1 MSSPEVDEHVSQ
13 RYLIKRRLGKGA
25 YGIVWKAVDRRTGE
39 IVAIKKIFDAFRN
52 KTDAQRTFREIM
64 FLQEFDNHPNI
75 IRLLN
80 VIRAEN
86 DRDIYLVFE
95 SMDTDL
101 HSVIR
106 KGNLLKDIHKC
117 YILYQLLR
125 ATKFIHSGN
134 VIHRDQKPSNV
145 LLDADCCVKLCDFGL
160 ARSLSQLHEE
170 PGNPAL
176 TEYVATRWYRAPEIL
191 LSSHRYTQ
199 GVDMWS
205 LGCILGEMLLGRPLF
220 PGTSTLNQLELILA
234 AIPAPN
240 KEDFLAI
247 GSEYSASVLHR
258 MGPRQLLTLDSRL
271 PPTTPP
277 EALDM
282 LQRLLVFDPE
292 KRLTA
297 DEALRHPYVR
307 RFHCPAKEPALEYE
321 VILPVDD
328 GVQLS
333 VVEYRNRL
341 YKMILER
348 RANNGLQ
355 RLQMRREALGD
366 LHRSS
371 SVPLPSQKDPLL
383 QNSTSEPAQAPG
395 ELRTSA
401 LRECHSQIPGPR
413 PQSEPSPCHDIL
425 GPRQGSASSVWLQ
438 YRGFSGKKGQSV
450 WGDARTLTGPPGE
463 KPGLRWAT
471 PAPSLTAQAAAAVT
485 NQALTRKSN
494 SLMCVTASTS
504 TKAIPRLPPGPTQ
517 ETRALLRPA
526 RRMFQSSASQGTIG
540 AARASLGGYSQAY
553 GTICRSALYGLPL
566 SYSSL
571 HARPLPHVPPS

>member
-1 MSSPEVDEHVSQ
+1 MGHSRSHLSERKTYTYLYSWSFWSLGWGRGWTPLSGSPWSEGETQYCSVQNRRGKARFLLSQ
-13 RYLIKRRLGKGA
+13 A
-25 YGIVWKAVDRRTGE
+25 YGIVWKAADRRTGE

-52 KTDAQRTFREIM
+52 KTDA
-64 FLQEFDNHPNI
+64 QEFDNHPNI

-101 HSVIR
+101 HTVIR

-240 KEDFLAI
+240 KEEFLTI
-247 GSEYSASVLHR
+247 GSDYSASVLYR

-277 EALDM
+277 EALDL

-321 VILPVDD
+321 VILPIDD

-333 VVEYRNRL
+333 VLEYRNRL
-341 YKMILER
+341 YKVTSRSLCLCLFSVIYTSVHMCTRIQAHIHAHMHSPMCAYTLCMCALHYIYIC
-348 RANNGLQ
+348 ANETHKH
-355 RLQMRREALGD
+355 RL
-366 LHRSS
+366 RSAT
-371 SVPLPSQKDPLL
+371 
-383 QNSTSEPAQAPG
+383 ST
-395 ELRTSA
+395 
-401 LRECHSQIPGPR
+401 
-413 PQSEPSPCHDIL
+413 
-425 GPRQGSASSVWLQ
+425 
-438 YRGFSGKKGQSV
+438 
-450 WGDARTLTGPPGE
+450 
-463 KPGLRWAT
+463 
-471 PAPSLTAQAAAAVT
+471 PSLTAQAAAAVT
-485 NQALTRKSN
+485 NQALTRKDS
-494 SLMCVTASTS
+494 SLMGVMTS
-504 TKAIPRLPPGPTQ
+504 TNTKLVPRLPPGPTQ
-517 ETRALLRPA
+517 EARAPLRPA
-526 RRMFQSSASQGTIG
+526 RKMFQSSASQGTMG
-540 AARASLGGYSQAY
+540 AAKASLGGYSQAY
-553 GTICRSALYGLPL
+553 GTICRSALYDLPL

-571 HARPLPHVPPS
+571 HPLPHVPPS

>member
-1 MSSPEVDEHVSQ
+1 MSSAEVDEHVSQ

-25 YGIVWKAVDRRTGE
+25 YGIVWKAVDQRTGE

-64 FLQEFDNHPNI
+64 FLQEFENHPNI

-234 AIPAPN
+234 AIPAPS
-240 KEDFLAI
+240 KEDLLAI
-247 GSEYSASVLHR
+247 GSDFSASVLHR

-277 EALDM
+277 EALDL

-341 YKMILER
+341 YKVILER
-348 RANNGLQ
+348 RENNQLQ
-355 RLQMRREALGD
+355 RLQIRKEALGD
-366 LHRSS
+366 LPRSS

-383 QNSTSEPAQAPG
+383 QNSTSESAQAPG
-395 ELRTSA
+395 EPRTSA
-401 LRECHSQIPGPR
+401 LRECRSQIPGSR
-413 PQSEPSPCHDIL
+413 PQSEPSPCHDTS
-425 GPRQGSASSVWLQ
+425 GPRQGSAPSICLQ
-438 YRGFSGKKGQSV
+438 YRGFSGKRGQSF

-463 KPGLRWAT
+463 KPGLRWAV

-485 NQALTRKSN
+485 NQALMRKNS
-494 SLMCVTASTS
+494 SLMGVMTS
-504 TKAIPRLPPGPTQ
+504 TGTKLIPRLPAGPAQ
-517 ETRALLRPA
+517 DARALLRPA
-526 RRMFQSSASQGTIG
+526 RRMFQSSASQGSMG
-540 AARASLGGYSQAY
+540 AAKASLGGYSQAY

-571 HARPLPHVPPS
+571 HPLPHVPPS

>member
-1 MSSPEVDEHVSQ
+1 MSLSEVDEHVSQ

-25 YGIVWKAVDRRTGE
+25 YGIVWKAADRRTGE

-52 KTDAQRTFREIM
+52 KTDA
-64 FLQEFDNHPNI
+64 QEFDNHPNI

-101 HSVIR
+101 HTVIR

-240 KEDFLAI
+240 KEEFLTI
-247 GSEYSASVLHR
+247 GSDYSASVLYR

-277 EALDM
+277 EALDL

-321 VILPVDD
+321 VILPIDD

-333 VVEYRNRL
+333 VLEYRNRL

-348 RANNGLQ
+348 KANN
-355 RLQMRREALGD
+355 RLQSLEIQREALGD
-366 LHRSS
+366 LPRSS
-371 SVPLPSQKDPLL
+371 PVPLPSQKDPLP
-383 QNSTSEPAQAPG
+383 QNSTSERAQAPR
-395 ELRTSA
+395 EPRTSA
-401 LRECHSQIPGPR
+401 LRERRSQIPGPR
-413 PQSEPSPCHDIL
+413 PQSEPAPCHDTL
-425 GPRQGSASSVWLQ
+425 GPRQGSAPSIRLQ
-438 YRGFSGKKGQSV
+438 HRGFSGKRGQSF
-450 WGDARTLTGPPGE
+450 WGDARTLTGPTGE
-463 KPGLRWAT
+463 KPGLRSAT
-471 PAPSLTAQAAAAVT
+471 STPSLTAQAAAAVT
-485 NQALTRKSN
+485 NQALTRKDS
-494 SLMCVTASTS
+494 SLMGVMTS
-504 TKAIPRLPPGPTQ
+504 TNTKLVPRLPPGPTQ
-517 ETRALLRPA
+517 EARAPLRPA
-526 RRMFQSSASQGTIG
+526 RKMFQSSASQGTMG
-540 AARASLGGYSQAY
+540 AAKASLGGYSQAY
-553 GTICRSALYGLPL
+553 GTICRSALYDLPL

-571 HARPLPHVPPS
+571 HPLPHVPPS

>member
-1 MSSPEVDEHVSQ
+1 MSATEVDEHVSQ
-13 RYLIKRRLGKGA
+13 LYLIKRRLGKGA

-240 KEDFLAI
+240 KEDFLTF
-247 GSEYSASVLHR
+247 GSDYSASVLHR
-258 MGPRQLLTLDSRL
+258 MGPRQLLTLGSRL
-271 PPTTPP
+271 PPSTPP
-277 EALDM
+277 EALD
-282 LQRLLVFDPE
+282 LLERLLVFDPE

-297 DEALRHPYVR
+297 DEALRHPYVK
-307 RFHCPAKEPALEYE
+307 RFHCPAKEPALDYE
-321 VILPVDD
+321 VTLPVDD

-333 VVEYRNRL
+333 VMEYRNRL
-341 YKMILER
+341 YRMILER
-348 RANNGLQ
+348 KSNNRHQ
-355 RLQMRREALGD
+355 RLEIQKEGLGD
-366 LHRSS
+366 LPRASS
-371 SVPLPSQKDPLL
+371 LPLPSQKDPYL
-383 QNSTSEPAQAPG
+383 QNSASDPTQAPG
-395 ELRTSA
+395 ELRPPG
-401 LRECHSQIPGPR
+401 LRELRSKISGSR
-413 PQSEPSPCHDIL
+413 PQSEPSPFHDTL
-425 GPRQGSASSVWLQ
+425 GPRQGSAPSIRPQ
-438 YRGFSGKKGQSV
+438 HRGFTGKRGQSF
-450 WGDARTLTGPPGE
+450 WGDARSLTGTPGE
-463 KPGLRWAT
+463 RPGLRWAPST
-471 PAPSLTAQAAAAVT
+471 PSLTAQAAAAVT
-485 NQALTRKSN
+485 NQALTRKDSP
-494 SLMCVTASTS
+494 LAGVMTTTS
-504 TKAIPRLPPGPTQ
+504 TRLVPRLPPGQAQDIRTP
-517 ETRALLRPA
+517 LRPTK
-526 RRMFQSSASQGTIG
+526 RMFQSFGSQGTLG
-540 AARASLGGYSQAY
+540 GARASLGGYSQAY
-553 GTICRSALYGLPL
+553 GTIWRSALYGLPL
-566 SYSSL
+566 TYSSL
-571 HARPLPHVPPS
+571 SPLPNVPPS

>member
-1 MSSPEVDEHVSQ
+1 MSSADVDEHVSQ

-25 YGIVWKAVDRRTGE
+25 YGIVWKAVDMRTGE

-52 KTDAQRTFREIM
+52 KTDA
-64 FLQEFDNHPNI
+64 QEFDNHPNI

-117 YILYQLLR
+117 YILYQLLC

-134 VIHRDQKPSNV
+134 VIHRDQKPSNI

-160 ARSLSQLHEE
+160 ARSLSQLHED

-205 LGCILGEMLLGRPLF
+205 LGCILGEMLLGKPLF

-234 AIPAPN
+234 AIPVPN
-240 KEDFLAI
+240 KEDFLSI

-258 MGPRQLLTLDSRL
+258 MGSRQLVSLDSRF
-271 PPTTPP
+271 PSTTPP
-277 EALDM
+277 EALDL

-297 DEALRHPYVR
+297 DEALRHPYMR
-307 RFHCPAKEPALEYE
+307 RFHCPAKEPALEHE

-348 RANNGLQ
+348 RSNNRLQ
-355 RLQMRREALGD
+355 RQEIQREALGD
-366 LHRSS
+366 LPRSS
-371 SVPLPSQKDPLL
+371 SVPLPSQKDPLP
-383 QNSTSEPAQAPG
+383 QNSISELAQAPG
-395 ELRTSA
+395 EPRPSILKER
-401 LRECHSQIPGPR
+401 RSQIPGPR
-413 PQSEPSPCHDIL
+413 PQSEPSPCHDTF
-425 GPRQGSASSVWLQ
+425 GPQQGSAPSIWLQ
-438 YRGFSGKKGQSV
+438 HRGSFGKRGHSF
-450 WGDARTLTGPPGE
+450 WGDARTLTGPTGE
-463 KPGLRWAT
+463 KPGIKWGMPTL
-471 PAPSLTAQAAAAVT
+471 SLSAQAAAAAT
-485 NQALTRKSN
+485 NQALTRKDS
-494 SLMCVTASTS
+494 SLMGVMTSTS
-504 TKAIPRLPPGPTQ
+504 TRLVPRLPPGPTQ
-517 ETRALLRPA
+517 DARVVLRPA
-526 RRMFQSSASQGTIG
+526 KRMFQSSASQGSIG
-540 AARASLGGYSQAY
+540 AAKASLGGYSQAY
-553 GTICRSALYGLPL
+553 GTICRSALYGLPH

-571 HARPLPHVPPS
+571 QPLPHVPPS

>member
-1 MSSPEVDEHVSQ
+1 MSSVEVDEHVAQ

-52 KTDAQRTFREIM
+52 KTDAQRTFREIT

-117 YILYQLLR
+117 YILYQLLC

-191 LSSHRYTQ
+191 LSSHRLPGHGLRVQ
-199 GVDMWS
+199 CLCPPAHGP
-205 LGCILGEMLLGRPLF
+205 PL
-220 PGTSTLNQLELILA
+220 
-234 AIPAPN
+234 
-240 KEDFLAI
+240 
-247 GSEYSASVLHR
+247 V
-258 MGPRQLLTLDSRL
+258 TLDSRL

-277 EALDM
+277 EALDL

-321 VILPVDD
+321 IILPVDD

-333 VVEYRNRL
+333 VVDYRNRL
-341 YKMILER
+341 YKMILDR
-348 RANNGLQ
+348 RANSRLQ
-355 RLQMRREALGD
+355 RLEIQREVMGD
-366 LHRSS
+366 LPRSS

-383 QNSTSEPAQAPG
+383 QNYTSESTQALG
-395 ELRTSA
+395 EQPQTSA
-401 LRECHSQIPGPR
+401 LRERRAQIPGPR
-413 PQSEPSPCHDIL
+413 PQSEPAPSRDTL
-425 GPRQGSASSVWLQ
+425 GPRQGPAPSSWLQ
-438 YRGFSGKKGQSV
+438 HRGFSGKRRQSC
-450 WGDARTLTGPPGE
+450 WGDTRTLTGPFGE
-463 KPGLRWAT
+463 KPGLRWT
-471 PAPSLTAQAAAAVT
+471 GPNSFLTTHAAAVT
-485 NQALTRKSN
+485 NQALMRKDS
-494 SLMCVTASTS
+494 SLMGVMTSTS
-504 TKAIPRLPPGPTQ
+504 TRLVPRLPPGSTQ
-517 ETRALLRPA
+517 DARPLLRPA

-571 HARPLPHVPPS
+571 HPLPHVPPS

>member
-1 MSSPEVDEHVSQ
+1 MSSVEVDEHVAQ

-52 KTDAQRTFREIM
+52 KTDAQRTFREIT

-247 GSEYSASVLHR
+247 GSEYSACVLQR
-258 MGPRQLLTLDSRL
+258 MGPRQLVTLDSRL

-277 EALDM
+277 EALDL

-321 VILPVDD
+321 IILPVDD

-333 VVEYRNRL
+333 VVDYRNRL
-341 YKMILER
+341 YKMILDR
-348 RANNGLQ
+348 RVNSQLQ
-355 RLQMRREALGD
+355 RLEIQREVVGD
-366 LHRSS
+366 LPRSS

-383 QNSTSEPAQAPG
+383 QNHTSESAQALG
-395 ELRTSA
+395 EQPQTST
-401 LRECHSQIPGPR
+401 LRERRAQIPGPR
-413 PQSEPSPCHDIL
+413 PQSEPAPSRDTL
-425 GPRQGSASSVWLQ
+425 GPRQGPAPSIWLQ
-438 YRGFSGKKGQSV
+438 HRGFSGKRRQSC
-450 WGDARTLTGPPGE
+450 WGDTRTLTGPLGE
-463 KPGLRWAT
+463 KPGLRWNG
-471 PAPSLTAQAAAAVT
+471 PNNFLTAHAAAVT
-485 NQALTRKSN
+485 NQALMRKDS
-494 SLMCVTASTS
+494 SLMGVMTSTS
-504 TKAIPRLPPGPTQ
+504 TRLVPRLPPGSTQ
-517 ETRALLRPA
+517 DARPLLRPA

-540 AARASLGGYSQAY
+540 AARAALGGYSQAY

-571 HARPLPHVPPS
+571 HPLPHVPPS

>member
-1 MSSPEVDEHVSQ
+1 MSEVDEHVSQ
-13 RYLIKRRLGKGA
+13 RYHIKRRLGKGA

-75 IRLLN
+75 IGLLN

-247 GSEYSASVLHR
+247 GSDYSASVLQR
-258 MGPRQLLTLDSRL
+258 MGSRQLLTLDSRL
-271 PPTTPP
+271 PPSTPP
-277 EALDM
+277 EALDL

-307 RFHCPAKEPALEYE
+307 RFHCPDKEPALEHK

-348 RANNGLQ
+348 RANSRLQ
-355 RLQMRREALGD
+355 RLQIRSEALGD
-366 LHRSS
+366 LLRSS

-383 QNSTSEPAQAPG
+383 QNSEPAQTPG
-395 ELRTSA
+395 EPRTSA
-401 LRECHSQIPGPR
+401 LRECRSQIPGSR
-413 PQSEPSPCHDIL
+413 PQSEPSPCHDAL
-425 GPRQGSASSVWLQ
+425 GPQQGSAPSIWAQ
-438 YRGFSGKKGQSV
+438 YRGFSGKRGQSF

-463 KPGLRWAT
+463 KPGLRWAMPT
-471 PAPSLTAQAAAAVT
+471 SSLTAQAAAAVT
-485 NQALTRKSN
+485 NQVLTRKNS
-494 SLMCVTASTS
+494 SLMGVMTSTS
-504 TKAIPRLPPGPTQ
+504 ARLISRLPPGPTQ
-517 ETRALLRPA
+517 DARTLLRPA
-526 RRMFQSSASQGTIG
+526 RRMFQSSASQGTMG
-540 AARASLGGYSQAY
+540 AAKASLGGYSQAY
-553 GTICRSALYGLPL
+553 GTICRNPRLT
-566 SYSSL
+566 
-571 HARPLPHVPPS
+571 PSQSCFILLLRDIPDMMFV

>member
-1 MSSPEVDEHVSQ
+1 MSATEVDEHVSQ
-13 RYLIKRRLGKGA
+13 LYLIKRRLGKGA

-240 KEDFLAI
+240 KEDFLTF
-247 GSEYSASVLHR
+247 GSDYSASVLHR
-258 MGPRQLLTLDSRL
+258 MGPRQLLTLGSRL
-271 PPTTPP
+271 PPSTPP
-277 EALDM
+277 EALD
-282 LQRLLVFDPE
+282 LLERLLVFDPE

-297 DEALRHPYVR
+297 DEALRHPYVK
-307 RFHCPAKEPALEYE
+307 RFHCPAKEPALDYE
-321 VILPVDD
+321 VTLPVDD

-333 VVEYRNRL
+333 VMEYRNRL
-341 YKMILER
+341 YRVTSKGLCLCISGTHMHIGTHTYMCTYIRIGVSIL
-348 RANNGLQ
+348 
-355 RLQMRREALGD
+355 
-366 LHRSS
+366 
-371 SVPLPSQKDPLL
+371 
-383 QNSTSEPAQAPG
+383 TCTCAQDI
-395 ELRTSA
+395 RT
-401 LRECHSQIPGPR
+401 P
-413 PQSEPSPCHDIL
+413 
-425 GPRQGSASSVWLQ
+425 
-438 YRGFSGKKGQSV
+438 
-450 WGDARTLTGPPGE
+450 
-463 KPGLRWAT
+463 
-471 PAPSLTAQAAAAVT
+471 
-485 NQALTRKSN
+485 
-494 SLMCVTASTS
+494 
-504 TKAIPRLPPGPTQ
+504 
-517 ETRALLRPA
+517 LRPTK
-526 RRMFQSSASQGTIG
+526 RMFQSFGSQGTLG
-540 AARASLGGYSQAY
+540 GARASLGGYSQAY
-553 GTICRSALYGLPL
+553 GTIWRSALYGLPL
-566 SYSSL
+566 TYSSL
-571 HARPLPHVPPS
+571 SPLPNVPPS